1 MSVRKRSWK
10 TRQGETKEAWIV
22 DYRDR
27 DGDRH
32 IETFDKKKDAD
43 AWHAKVSVDVRA
55 GTHVAPSKSI
65 TVDEAAEKWLASCDQ
80 EGLERATVEQYRGH
94 VAKYI
99 GPELG
104 RVKLCDLSV
113 DHVKDFARRIRS
125 SGLSTTTVR
134 KITSSLSSLITE
146 AYGRAGRNVAREVSA
161 DRRKRKSSED
171 RREHKVEVGVDIPLP
186 EEISAIL
193 THATGRW
200 RPFLV
205 TAAFTGL
212 RASEMRGLTWAN
224 VDLKANK
231 LKVAQRADKFCKI
244 DVPKSKAG
252 KREVPFGPVVANTLK
267 AWKLAC
273 PKGEHDLVFPTA
285 RGEGNGI
292 EGLPN
297 ILVRGW
303 HPAQVASGVINVEG
317 KAKYYGLHTLRHFYA
332 SWCISR
338 GLSPKVIQTRL
349 GHSSIT
355 MTFDTYGH
363 LFPQETDGEE
373 IAAAEDNVMK
383 LVGSVVA

>member
-10 TRQGETKEAWIV
+10 TRQGETKEAWVV

-43 AWHAKVSVDVRA
+43 AWHAKVNVDVRA
-55 GTHVAPSKSI
+55 GVHVAPSKSI
-65 TVDEAAEKWLASCDQ
+65 TVDEAAEKWIASCEQ

-113 DHVKDFARRIRS
+113 DHVKDFARRIRAR
-125 SGLSTTTVR
+125 GLSTSTVR

-146 AYGRAGRNVAREVSA
+146 AYGHAGRNVAREVSA

-171 RREHKVEVGVDIPLP
+171 RRERKVEVGVDIPLP

-200 RPFLV
+200 RSLLV

-212 RASEMRGLTWAN
+212 RASELRGLTWAN

-231 LKVAQRADKFCKI
+231 LKVTQRADKFGKI

-267 AWKLAC
+267 EWKLAC
-273 PKGEHDLVFPTA
+273 PKGDHDLVFPTA
-285 RGEGNGI
+285 RGEASGI

-303 HPAQVASGVINVEG
+303 HPAQVAAGVVNAEG
-317 KAKYYGLHTLRHFYA
+317 RAKYYGLHTLRHFYA

-373 IAAAEDNVMK
+373 IAAAEDRVMK
-383 LVGSVVA
+383 LVSVG